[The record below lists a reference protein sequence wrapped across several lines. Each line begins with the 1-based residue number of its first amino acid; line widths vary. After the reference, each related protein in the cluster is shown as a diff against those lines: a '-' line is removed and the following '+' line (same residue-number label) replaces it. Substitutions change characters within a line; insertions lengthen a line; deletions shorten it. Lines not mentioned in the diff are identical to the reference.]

1 MIVEGEFTFQGPR
14 EVIWELLQDPTVLVK
29 ALPGAKTL
37 TRTAE
42 DRYEG
47 VMSVGV
53 GPVTAGE
60 FSVSVVLG
68 DKVPPQSFSMQTEG
82 KGGIGFS
89 RGTARVEL
97 TALPGG
103 GTLMKYRAD
112 LQVGGKIAGVG
123 QRVLDSASR
132 AMTRQGLEALNRE
145 VQARVSGAPA
155 SGPAPAAVRW
165 RKHYWIAA
173 AVALVALIFTL
184 CAQQGP

>member
-14 EVIWELLQDPTVLVK
+14 EIIWDLLQDPAVLSK

-37 TRTAE
+37 TKTAE

-47 VMSVGV
+47 AMQVGV

-60 FSVSVVLG
+60 FSVSVVLS

-97 TALPGG
+97 TALESG
-103 GTLMKYRAD
+103 GTLLKYRAD
-112 LQVGGKIAGVG
+112 LQIGGKIAGVG
-123 QRVLDSASR
+123 QRVLDSAAR

-145 VQARVSGAPA
+145 LQARVSGT
-155 SGPAPAAVRW
+155 PAPATRS
-165 RKHYWIAA
+165 RTPYWIATA
-173 AVALVALIFTL
+173 AALIALALTL
-184 CAQQGP
+184 CAVQGP